1 MERLNF
7 NMRYLAN
14 LKGKRCIFYLPTHVS
29 ILLNLHYRYANLL
42 HPINVPFLSPA
53 TTSIAANDSSV
64 WQLTQKKTWA
74 EGLGDLQCP
83 DVNIHISYPRT
94 INTWTGNGGM
104 NDGFPPV
111 RGLLP
116 EMALLIS
123 GLGWPW
129 PFGEMA
135 FQLKIHTLMDIWA
148 SIGSRYDK

>member
-83 DVNIHISYPRT
+83 DVNIHISYPSSSSQHVNQ
-94 INTWTGNGGM
+94 IHSNSNILAVWCISKYNISFA
-104 NDGFPPV
+104 NKF
-111 RGLLP
+111 
-116 EMALLIS
+116 LI
-123 GLGWPW
+123 LKLTRYV
-129 PFGEMA
+129 PFI
-135 FQLKIHTLMDIWA
+135 FI
-148 SIGSRYDK
+148 